1 MQVNS
6 VNSNQNF
13 GMALRFSPEVQKVL
27 AKRIKQDSSIQL
39 LDSLVE
45 TQKSNPFKV
54 DVRDE
59 LGVLSAYISD
69 TTPNVANPQL
79 KVLKQSFLEK
89 HFKSPLAFIERCCK
103 YADKVNE
110 ETYAPNMN
118 SKLKSIFEK
127 TKDAD

>member
-13 GMALRFSPEVQKVL
+13 GMAVRLSPEVQVIL

-59 LGVLSAYISD
+59 LGVLTTYISD
-69 TTPNVANPQL
+69 TTPNVANSQL

-89 HFKSPLAFIERCCK
+89 HFKSPLAFIKRCCK
-103 YADKVNE
+103 IADKLND
-110 ETYAPNMN
+110 ETYAPNIN
-118 SKLKSIFEK
+118 KKLKNIFER
-127 TKDAD
+127 TKDID